1 MFMTTLSVV
10 TEPPPATSGR
20 RPRPLTAGRLRLPA
34 EPRTAGRRDGL
45 TAHLRAT
52 VDAQLRVLLVEQV
65 TAGQADEPES
75 VHQMRVAARRMRVVL
90 RMDQGGFGPQAGWLR
105 DELAWLGALLGE
117 VRDLDVLC
125 ERLAENATT
134 LPQVDLTAFGDV
146 LSALL
151 ARRSAAADT
160 LVAELARPRFR
171 SLLRTLASEALAP
184 VDPADVHQ
192 PAADELLA
200 KPLRRLHRQL
210 AVVAAAP
217 TDEQWHDLRIRVKR
231 VRYAAEL
238 AGRLAGRRRRA
249 ELDTLV
255 GQTKAVQ
262 EALGAFNDT
271 VVAEHH
277 LRQLDDLS
285 PAGWLALGRLVERQA
300 ARRDALRDRLPA
312 ACGQLYSL
320 TSA

>member
-1 MFMTTLSVV
+1 
-10 TEPPPATSGR
+10 
-20 RPRPLTAGRLRLPA
+20 
-34 EPRTAGRRDGL
+34 
-45 TAHLRAT
+45 
-52 VDAQLRVLLVEQV
+52 VLLVEQV
-65 TAGQADEPES
+65 TAGHADEPES

-90 RMDQGGFGPQAGWLR
+90 RMDHGGFGAGAGWLR
-105 DELAWLGALLGE
+105 DELSWLGSLLGE

-134 LPQVDLTAFGDV
+134 LPEVDLVAFGDV

-160 LVAELARPRFR
+160 LVAELGRPRFR
-171 SLLRTLASEALAP
+171 TLLRKLAAEALAP
-184 VDPADVHQ
+184 VDPADHHL
-192 PAADELLA
+192 PSADDLLA
-200 KPLRRLHRQL
+200 RPLRRLHRQL
-210 AVVAAAP
+210 AVVAATP
-217 TDEQWHDLRIRVKR
+217 TDEHWHDLRIRVKR

-238 AGRLAGRRRRA
+238 AARLAGRKQRA
-249 ELDTLV
+249 ELVTLV

-262 EALGAFNDT
+262 EVLGAFNDT

-277 LRQLDDLS
+277 LRQLIVTSPQELS

-300 ARRDALRDRLPA
+300 ARRDALRNQLPA
-312 ACGQLYSL
+312 ACGDLYSL

>member
-1 MFMTTLSVV
+1 
-10 TEPPPATSGR
+10 
-20 RPRPLTAGRLRLPA
+20 LPA

-45 TAHLRAT
+45 TAHLRAS

-90 RMDQGGFGPQAGWLR
+90 RMDHGGFGPGATWLR
-105 DELAWLGALLGE
+105 DELSWLGSLLGE

-134 LPQVDLTAFGDV
+134 LPEVDLVAFGDV
-146 LSALL
+146 LAALL
-151 ARRSAAADT
+151 ARRSAAAGT
-160 LVAELARPRFR
+160 LVAELGRPRFR
-171 SLLRTLASEALAP
+171 ALLRRLAAEAVAP
-184 VDPADVHQ
+184 LDPADDYL
-192 PAADELLA
+192 PSADDLLA
-200 KPLRRLHRQL
+200 RPLRRLHRQL
-210 AVVAAAP
+210 AVVAATP
-217 TDEQWHDLRIRVKR
+217 SDEHWHDLRIRVKR

-238 AGRLAGRRRRA
+238 AGRLAGRKQRA
-249 ELDTLV
+249 ELVALV

-262 EALGAFNDT
+262 EVLGAFNDT

-277 LRQLDDLS
+277 LRQLIVTSPRELS
-285 PAGWLALGRLVERQA
+285 PAGWLALGRLVERQV
-300 ARRDALRDRLPA
+300 ARRDALRDELPA
-312 ACGQLYSL
+312 AAGDLYSL